1 MKKFIFPLLLINAVI
16 VYGQK
21 PAPKDNDRVK
31 SGFGVSVVQ
40 VQPQFPGGA
49 DSLQSFMKANM
60 TYPAQAK
67 LNHIQ
72 GRVYAGFMVDR
83 KGKIKDIRILS
94 GVNEELDNEAIRVL
108 KLMPDWTPGSAGG
121 SAVDVQYILPVDFI
135 LPKDMK

>member
-1 MKKFIFPLLLINAVI
+1 
-16 VYGQK
+16 
-21 PAPKDNDRVK
+21 
-31 SGFGVSVVQ
+31 
-40 VQPQFPGGA
+40 
-49 DSLQSFMKANM
+49 M

-121 SAVDVQYILPVDFI
+121 SAVDVQYTYFLDFI
-135 LPKDMK
+135 LPKDMKWQYSRGFVKNSLIIAKKSIKTR